1 MTSGR
6 NLQFYISAI
15 IYIGENQDVQL
26 FVGWQAWIENH
37 MFVVQPNPADEKNG
51 CNQKSKC
58 HIENRIALYFLLYN
72 QAKRLCSQ
80 RMHTLQT

>member
-6 NLQFYISAI
+6 NFVILHISI
-15 IYIGENQDVQL
+15 FHIGENQDVQSY
-26 FVGWQAWIENH
+26 VGWQAWIENH
-37 MFVVQPNPADEKNG
+37 MFVMQSNPVDEKNG
-51 CNQKSKC
+51 CNQKIIQSYWEWNC
-58 HIENRIALYFLLYN
+58 VVFLVYN

>member
-6 NLQFYISAI
+6 NLQFYVSAI

-37 MFVVQPNPADEKNG
+37 MFVMQSNLVDEKNG
-51 CNQKSKC
+51 
-58 HIENRIALYFLLYN
+58 YN
-72 QAKRLCSQ
+72 QN
-80 RMHTLQT
+80 HTIILRIELRCIF